1 MTNPMT
7 PGIAAD
13 RLSNEALAQNFA
25 DLHVPLEPHEVRVAA
40 DRCYFCYDAPC
51 VTACPTDID
60 IPLFIRQISTDRSE
74 AAAKTMALYLM
85 FAIGFKGGVAV
96 SKSGIDGHVLAA
108 MAAGIALSFLLPIV
122 AFGLL
127 RVVSRLSAV
136 EAAAA
141 IRVAASACSVRS
153 CFSSAARSTTADRAD

>member
-74 AAAKTMALYLM
+74 AAAKTILDMNI
-85 FAIGFKGGVAV
+85 FCHQTISGVAL
-96 SKSGIDGHVLAA
+96 KAANFNRLA
-108 MAAGIALSFLLPIV
+108 L
-122 AFGLL
+122 
-127 RVVSRLSAV
+127 
-136 EAAAA
+136 
-141 IRVAASACSVRS
+141 
-153 CFSSAARSTTADRAD
+153 